1 MIKLDT
7 SYLDNFL
14 NEFDFKS
21 FEEKLNISHK
31 KLHNSDDLIGKGW
44 LFLPNNLEKTILKI
58 KKYAYKIRNLCDV
71 LVVIGIGGS
80 YLGTKACLDFLESKY
95 YKKNKCPKIVFAGNN
110 ISSFQMKKIIDLV
123 LETKNVCI
131 NVISKSGSTLECS
144 LSFRIL
150 KKIMENKYSKEEL
163 KNRIFCITDIE
174 NGNLKSIAK
183 KNGYEIFEIP
193 RSVGGRYSVLT
204 AVGLLSLAVMGAN
217 IEEIINGAKDACSK
231 YMSLNIEENECYKYA
246 VIRNILYSKG
256 KKIELING
264 YEPYLKS
271 LLDWWRQLFA
281 ESEGKLE
288 RGIFPSTAIN
298 SSDLHSIGQFIQQGS
313 KILFQ
318 TTITI
323 KDEFHNILIPND
335 DENLDDIN
343 YLSGKTMKFV
353 NDKAFEGTI
362 LAHTRGM
369 VPCLHI
375 VVDKADEYNLG
386 YLIYF
391 FEKACAMSAYI
402 LGVSPFDQPGVEAY
416 KRNMFSLLGKN
427 NLS

>member
-1 MIKLDT
+1 MIELDT
-7 SYLDNFL
+7 SYLDDFISD
-14 NEFDFKS
+14 FDFKS
-21 FEEKLNISHK
+21 FEKKLNISHE
-31 KLHNSDDLIGKGW
+31 KLHSFDDLINGKGW
-44 LFLPNNLEKTILKI
+44 LFLPKNFDDQVLKI
-58 KKYAYKIRNLCDV
+58 KECANKIRNLCDV
-71 LVVIGIGGS
+71 FVVIGIGGS
-80 YLGTKACLDFLESKY
+80 YLGAKACLDFLESKY
-95 YKKNKCPKIVFAGNN
+95 YKSEKCPKIVFAGNN

-123 LETKNVCI
+123 SKTKNVCL

-144 LSFRIL
+144 LAFRIL
-150 KKIMENKYSKEEL
+150 KKVMENKYSKEEL
-163 KNRIFCITDIE
+163 KNRIFCTTDLE
-174 NGNLKSIAK
+174 NGNLKCIAE
-183 KNGYEIFEIP
+183 KNGYEILEIP
-193 RSVGGRYSVLT
+193 ESVGGRYSVLT

-217 IEEIINGAKDACSK
+217 IGEIIKGAKDACNN
-231 YMSLNIEENECYKYA
+231 YMSLNISENECYKYA

-271 LLDWWRQLFA
+271 LFDWWRQLFA
-281 ESEGKLE
+281 ESEGKLGK
-288 RGIFPSTAIN
+288 GIFPSTAIN

-318 TTITI
+318 TTITV
-323 KDEFHNILIPND
+323 KNEFHDIIIPND
-335 DENLDDIN
+335 DENLDGLN

-362 LAHTRGM
+362 LAHTKGM

-375 VVDKADEYNLG
+375 MIDKADEYNLG

-391 FEKACAMSAYI
+391 FEKACAISAYI

-416 KRNMFSLLGKN
+416 KKNVFSLLGRIN
-427 NLS
+427 